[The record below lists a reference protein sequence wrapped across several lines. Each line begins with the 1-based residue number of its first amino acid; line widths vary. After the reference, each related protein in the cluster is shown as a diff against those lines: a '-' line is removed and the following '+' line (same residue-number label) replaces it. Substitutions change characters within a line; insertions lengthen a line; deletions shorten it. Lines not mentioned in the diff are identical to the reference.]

1 MIQAHSK
8 NLNCYRRLLNKKEK
22 YLVLTS
28 VSKGTQLFLAGRTFL
43 GICVQVCIHNH
54 FIKYTIQII
63 VQLCFSY
70 YLDLFPS
77 RLVQVDLLYF

>member
-8 NLNCYRRLLNKKEK
+8 NLNCDRRLLNKKEK
-22 YLVLTS
+22 CLVLTS
-28 VSKGTQLFLAGRTFL
+28 LSKGTQLFLAGRTFV
-43 GICVQVCIHNH
+43 GICGHVCIHNH
-54 FIKYTIQII
+54 FIKHTIQIV

-77 RLVQVDLLYF
+77 RLVQIDLLYF